1 MRPSRVLCSLS
12 SPNMSS
18 DGAAGSLQLVAN
30 MERRGQLVSL
40 DALPLQSRDLL
51 QPNQRLYFDYCILP
65 GLLNDGR
72 REDVRLPPSS
82 HLQPGSSV
90 YPPSSP
96 QFFDPVPRPSHNC
109 RSGSSSIQRVT
120 NGGTMSES
128 TGSSDFPNPPR
139 VNRRSPRIAAKLLR
153 QRNMN

>member
-1 MRPSRVLCSLS
+1 MSR
-12 SPNMSS
+12 S
-18 DGAAGSLQLVAN
+18 DGAATGSLQQQQLVAN
-30 MERRGQLVSL
+30 TERRGQLVSL
-40 DALPLQSRDLL
+40 DVLPLQSRDPL

-90 YPPSSP
+90 SPPSSP
-96 QFFDPVPRPSHNC
+96 QFFHPVPRPSHNC
-109 RSGSSSIQRVT
+109 RSGSSESIQRVT
-120 NGGTMSES
+120 DGGTMSESS

-153 QRNMN
+153 QRNMKN